1 MFLKSTIALLDSRFK
16 TDHERDANILPS
28 TLPNQ
33 TISPFMP
40 LAVITATQ
48 LSYITQR
55 AHHKHSEMFIK
66 MKMMLFKPNNMYGFC
81 GV

>member
-1 MFLKSTIALLDSRFK
+1 
-16 TDHERDANILPS
+16 
-28 TLPNQ
+28 
-33 TISPFMP
+33 MP

-48 LSYITQR
+48 LRYITPR

>member
-1 MFLKSTIALLDSRFK
+1 MFLQSTIALLDSRFK

-48 LSYITQR
+48 LRYITQR
-55 AHHKHSEMFIK
+55 GNHKHSEIDVHK
-66 MKMMLFKPNNMYGFC
+66 DENDAI
-81 GV
+81 